1 MLRSPRASAVFVLL
15 APLMLGACDES
26 DAVSVHLRL
35 RDDFSG
41 TITASG
47 LVGPAGPGRVESAS
61 SGANFEDRVEVA
73 AASGRFA
80 ALNGL
85 KVGDIAFAAGEAGEG
100 FRFIK
105 VTVPQGA
112 PSQWPNLFV
121 PLDEQA
127 RLKAAGA
134 LDPSGKSKDVGT
146 SLKIEIELPGAVI
159 GDGVVGKVR
168 GTKSS
173 HEGSIATLIVPLQ
186 AARAA
191 TEPLVWHL
199 TWQK

>member
-1 MLRSPRASAVFVLL
+1 MLRSPRALAVLALL
-15 APLMLGACDES
+15 APLTLGACDES

-35 RDDFSG
+35 RADFQG
-41 TITASG
+41 TITTSG
-47 LVGPAGPGRVESAS
+47 LVAAAGPNRVESAS
-61 SGANFEDRVEVA
+61 TGAAFDDRAEVA

-85 KVGDIAFAAGEAGEG
+85 KVGDIAFAAGEADEG

-105 VTVPQGA
+105 VTLPQGA
-112 PSQWPNLFV
+112 AAQWPNLFV
-121 PLDEQA
+121 PLDEAA

-159 GDGVVGKVR
+159 GNGVQGKVR
-168 GTKSS
+168 GTKFTS
-173 HEGSIATLIVPLQ
+173 EGAIATLIVPVQ
-186 AARAA
+186 AARGA